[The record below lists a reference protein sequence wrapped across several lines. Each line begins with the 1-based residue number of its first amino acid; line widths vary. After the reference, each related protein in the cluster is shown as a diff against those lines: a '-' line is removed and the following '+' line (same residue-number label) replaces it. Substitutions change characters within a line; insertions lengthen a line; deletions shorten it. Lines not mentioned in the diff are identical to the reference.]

1 MSAPTAKDRLR
12 HLIELAQS
20 EEPADRRTLA
30 GALCDLLLDWPQNY
44 PANMREPFEALLE
57 KAARD
62 VDAQTRRALAE
73 RLAPFRAAPMTLLNE
88 LFFDAP
94 AEAKSFILARN
105 AENEA
110 AEPATNTAP
119 AQGDEQNLVALMR
132 KARDDNFTRAFAK
145 LLGVETGT
153 ATRILHEQSGE
164 ALAVAC
170 KGAHLAR
177 STFSTLAL
185 LNAPNDDATADAKY
199 ARLAAYDAV
208 SQDAAER
215 MVRFWRAH
223 FAQNSASARVA

>member
-20 EEPADRRTLA
+20 EEPGNRRTLA
-30 GALCDLLLDWPQNY
+30 GALCDLLLDWPQTY
-44 PANMREPFEALLE
+44 PENMREPFEALLE
-57 KAARD
+57 KAVRD

-73 RLAPFRAAPMTLLNE
+73 RLAPFRAAPMALLNE

-94 AEAKSFILARN
+94 PEAKSFILARN
-105 AENEA
+105 TEKTDADL
-110 AEPATNTAP
+110 AP
-119 AQGDEQNLVALMR
+119 EVTPVHGDEQGLIALMR

-153 ATRILHEQSGE
+153 ASRILREESGE
-164 ALAVAC
+164 ALAIAC

-177 STFSTLAL
+177 ATFSALAL
-185 LNAPNDDATADAKY
+185 LNAPQEVNTADAKY
-199 ARLAAYDAV
+199 ARLATYDAV
-208 SQDAAER
+208 RQDAAES

-223 FAQNSASARVA
+223 VVQTAEPAQVA